1 MTQYTQTILTL
12 LILTIINVDA
22 KTTGYRPEYLINTTF
37 TEPDFEVKRKKIIH
51 DLTTNH

>member
-1 MTQYTQTILTL
+1 MYYLALSYLYNNKTNEALNL
-12 LILTIINVDA
+12 LN
-22 KTTGYRPEYLINTTF
+22 NTTF